1 MRIVSLLFFTALLYA
16 QSPIG
21 YYLGDLVIP
30 TGKLRM
36 GLTVK
41 AGPNN
46 TLTGELLSI
55 DQGFSTLPINS
66 LSVDGAT
73 LKFAITRVNASYE
86 GTFSEDGQSLTGK
99 FIQGIPLELN
109 FKRVAELPRPSRPQ
123 EPKGTPPY
131 AVEDVTFAGGAPEMT
146 LAGTLTMPKGA
157 TGLPAVI
164 LISGSGPQNRDE
176 ELFAHKPFLIWADT
190 LTRAGFAV
198 LRYDDRGTAKSTGLF
213 KGSTTQ
219 DFALDAQS
227 AVQYLRD
234 RKEIDPK
241 RIFLIG
247 HSEGGV
253 IAPIVAS
260 EDDSIAGIILLA
272 GTGVTGEAILK
283 RQIPDLTKAAGGSE
297 SVAITQLAAVEK
309 QAQVDPWMGY
319 FWKYDPATALKKV
332 KCPVLALNGERD
344 LQVNAEVNLAA
355 IEAALKAGGNK
366 SYTIKTLPK
375 LNHLFQ
381 TAETGSG
388 QEYGKIEETVAPIA
402 LEEVTNWLKRASAR
416 K

>member
-1 MRIVSLLFFTALLYA
+1 MRIVSLLFFTALLHA
-16 QSPIG
+16 QSPVG
-21 YYLGDLVIP
+21 NFLGDLVIP

-36 GLTVK
+36 GLAIKT
-41 AGPNN
+41 GPNN

-55 DQGFSTLPINS
+55 DQGFATLPINA

-73 LKFAITRVNASYE
+73 LKFSITRVNAKYE
-86 GTFSEDGQSLTGK
+86 GTLSEDGQSITGK
-99 FIQGIPLELN
+99 LIQGIPLELN
-109 FKRVAELPRPSRPQ
+109 FKRVAELPKPARPQ

-131 AVEDVTFAGGAPEMT
+131 AVEDVTFAGGAPEMS
-146 LAGTLTMPKGA
+146 LAGTLTMPKGG
-157 TGLPAVI
+157 TRLPAVV

-176 ELFAHKPFLIWADT
+176 ELFGHKPFLIWADT

-198 LRYDDRGTAKSTGLF
+198 LRYDDRGTAKSTGSF
-213 KGSTTQ
+213 KGATTQ

-260 EDDSIAGIILLA
+260 DDHDIAGIVLLA

-283 RQIPDLTKAAGGSE
+283 RQIPDLTKAAGGPE

-332 KCPVLALNGERD
+332 TCPVLAINGELD
-344 LQVNAEVNLAA
+344 LQVNAAINLGA

-366 SYTIKTLPK
+366 NITIKTLPK

-402 LEEVTNWLKRASAR
+402 LEEVTNWLKRASAT